1 MPIPKSPPSSE
12 NIEVPRHIG
21 IIMDGNGRWAKAKG
35 LPRISG
41 HRQGVAAVREIV
53 ETAIEIGVKHL
64 TLYAFSSENWK
75 RPANEIRELMSLL
88 KYYLGNETKALVDA
102 GVRLKT
108 LGNLDSLDSEIVKE
122 IKNIVKLTSKN
133 SKINLIVAINYGGR
147 QEITSAVRLIAE
159 LAVKGAIKPSEINE
173 ESIAAHLGTSNIP
186 DPDLIIR
193 TSGEHRLSNFLL
205 WQSAYSELVFLPKLW
220 PDFTRKDLLEAVK
233 EYYRRDRRF
242 GGIDN

>member
-1 MPIPKSPPSSE
+1 MAIKLSPSLNE
-12 NIEVPRHIG
+12 NIEVPSHIG

-41 HRQGVAAVREIV
+41 HRQGASAIREIV
-53 ETAIEIGVKHL
+53 EAAIEIGVKYL

-75 RPANEIRELMSLL
+75 RPKSEVRELMSLL
-88 KYYLGNETKALVDA
+88 KYYLGNETKALIDA

-108 LGNLDSLDSEIVKE
+108 LGNLDSLDSSIVKE
-122 IKNIVKLTSKN
+122 INNIVNLTKNN
-133 SKINLIVAINYGGR
+133 SKINLIVAINYGSR
-147 QEITSAVRLIAE
+147 QEITSAVRLIAD
-159 LAVKGAIKPSEINE
+159 LAVKGNINPSEINE
-173 ESIAAHLGTSNIP
+173 ESITMHLGTQNIP

-220 PDFTRKDLLEAVK
+220 PDFNREDFLEAVT

-242 GGIDN
+242 GGTHS